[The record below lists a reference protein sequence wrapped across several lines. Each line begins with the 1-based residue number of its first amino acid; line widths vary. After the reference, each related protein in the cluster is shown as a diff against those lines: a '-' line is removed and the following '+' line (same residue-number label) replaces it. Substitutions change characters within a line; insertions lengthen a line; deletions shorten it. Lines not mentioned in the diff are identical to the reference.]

1 MSHNMRFFQS
11 NFLLGFTA
19 TSLAIGLTGCGS
31 SSDDTS
37 NDGYVKFYNGSENAP
52 AIHLIVDED
61 LETSE
66 DDEIE
71 VTFGGVAYGHA
82 LGNSQ
87 LENNDY
93 FYELAWQD
101 DDSTSRDELEV
112 IYQGDV
118 KVIDDTI
125 HMISMK
131 GDISAPEVLEF
142 DIPIID
148 EDDDDTY
155 ERFNFRFLNLH
166 PNNESFDV
174 YISEDDETF
183 NEAELLS
190 SVAPEVL
197 TDNIKRDQGSYIFYI
212 TASGSD
218 EVLYQSNNIDFFY
231 TSQYV
236 MVVRKN
242 DGAGTSPYII
252 DQLTNSS
259 TYTHIDSDAEAQF
272 NVYNAL
278 ITHELQPI
286 YTGRF
291 DLHIGAVD
299 DTPEVNNLDFGTSS
313 DTIPMAS
320 GDYAVTIMDNATQQ
334 PLMTNHLLTLPEN
347 SNKTVFFYADIVDV
361 DEDGDGNVD
370 EDGDGI
376 VDKQE
381 YHVHSKVVSN
391 SVSESIYHHNL
402 ALVNF
407 VDSDDFNSV
416 TYYFV
421 RSDETID
428 TAYYKRTLGFIEDKT
443 LTLSNNTYEVYA
455 VAQDN
460 GSEIILDSL
469 TLTLDESFDDAFI
482 VVEKEA
488 TSATGYKITL
498 FDQSAL

>member
-11 NFLLGFTA
+11 KFLLGFTA
-19 TSLAIGLTGCGS
+19 TSLAIGMSGCGS

-52 AIHLIVDED
+52 AIHLIVEEN

-71 VTFGGVAYGHA
+71 ITFGGVAYGKA

-87 LENNDY
+87 VENNDY

-101 DDSTSRDELEV
+101 DDSASRDELEV

-118 KVIDDTI
+118 KVVDDTI
-125 HMISMK
+125 HMIVMK
-131 GDISAPEVLEF
+131 GDIEAPEVLEF

-155 ERFNFRFLNLH
+155 ERFNFRLLNLH
-166 PNNESFDV
+166 PNDESFDV
-174 YISEDDETF
+174 HISEDDETF

-212 TASGSD
+212 TAPGSD
-218 EVLYQSNNIDFFY
+218 EVVYQSNTIDFFY

-242 DGAGTSPYII
+242 DGAGQSPYII

-291 DLHIGAVD
+291 DLHIGNVD
-299 DTPEVNNLDFGTSS
+299 ESPEVSNLDFGASS
-313 DTIPMAS
+313 ETIPMAS

-402 ALVNF
+402 ALVNL
-407 VDSDDFNSV
+407 VDSDDFNGV

-428 TAYYKRTLGFIEDKT
+428 TAYYKRTLGFTEDKT
-443 LTLSNNTYEVYA
+443 ITLSNNTYEVYA
-455 VAQDN
+455 VAEDN

-469 TLTLDESFDDAFI
+469 TLTLDESFNDAFI
-482 VVEKEA
+482 VVEKEES
-488 TSATGYKITL
+488 SATGYKITL
-498 FDQSAL
+498 FDQSEL